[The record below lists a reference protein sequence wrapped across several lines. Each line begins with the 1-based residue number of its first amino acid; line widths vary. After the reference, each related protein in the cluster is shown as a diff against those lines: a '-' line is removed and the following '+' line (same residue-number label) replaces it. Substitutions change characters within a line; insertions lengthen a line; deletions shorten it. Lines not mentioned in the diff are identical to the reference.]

1 MDIQFDQTVIDSVK
15 DKRNACKAAF
25 EKFGG
30 EFTYEDIRSDYIIHA
45 EISEKLFGLMN
56 DVFAEERR
64 LKNEKNALGFSDAE
78 QIACSLLCSR
88 LPDGTVEKSPLAKEL
103 SDYFSIVMIDEFQDS
118 TAVQELIFR
127 MISKDGTAVI
137 PGRNFFA
144 VGDVKQS
151 IYRFRCA
158 DPRIFMKNIADSVP
172 YSEEGSEPAYILLN
186 RNFRSSHHVVEFVNA
201 VFSCLLYTSDAA
213 DD

>member
-1 MDIQFDQTVIDSVK
+1 
-15 DKRNACKAAF
+15 
-25 EKFGG
+25 
-30 EFTYEDIRSDYIIHA
+30 
-45 EISEKLFGLMN
+45 
-56 DVFAEERR
+56 
-64 LKNEKNALGFSDAE
+64 
-78 QIACSLLCSR
+78 
-88 LPDGTVEKSPLAKEL
+88 
-103 SDYFSIVMIDEFQDS
+103 MIDEFQDS

-127 MISKDGTAVI
+127 MISKDGTAEI

-158 DPRIFMKNIADSVP
+158 DPRIFMKNIANSVP

-201 VFSCLLYTSDAA
+201 VFQGDNVKAERRH
-213 DD
+213 